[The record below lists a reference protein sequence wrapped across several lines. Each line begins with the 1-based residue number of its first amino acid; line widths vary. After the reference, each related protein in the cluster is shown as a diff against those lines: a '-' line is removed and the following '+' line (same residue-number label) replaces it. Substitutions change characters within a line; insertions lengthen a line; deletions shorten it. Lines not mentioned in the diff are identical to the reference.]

1 MRKATKQA
9 EDNNRLVAKI
19 EQFEISYYFLNRGMS
34 SGPTIDEGRI
44 DIVTTIQGI
53 TPKLKRF
60 DGLPFAVGLAIER
73 LYAEEGRTVLS
84 DRPFM
89 LPVQLSKAGGS
100 CFAYLPADAFWE
112 IPRLI
117 DTGRFSH
124 IDIGFGTLHRGSA
137 ELGHLYFCPQSKLE
151 PF

>member
-1 MRKATKQA
+1 MRKAKKQV

-19 EQFEISYYFLNRGMS
+19 EKFEISYYFSNRGTL
-34 SGPTIDEGRI
+34 SGPTLDEGRI
-44 DIVTTIQGI
+44 DITTTIEGI

-60 DGLPFAVGLAIER
+60 GGLPFAVGLAIER
-73 LYAEEGRTVLS
+73 LYAEEGRSLLT

-89 LPVQLSKAGGS
+89 FPVQLNKPGGS

-124 IDIGFGTLHRGSA
+124 IDIGFGTLQRGSA
-137 ELGHLYFCPQSKLE
+137 D
-151 PF
+151 